1 MSDVVAEFWLTSARL
16 ADGRSVD
23 LLMRQGRIAEIS
35 TAHGDAPREDAKGWL
50 CLPSF
55 VEGHVHLDK
64 TFLGCP
70 WQPHLAGGSIADRIR
85 QEKLVR
91 AKLDVPV
98 EVRGGLL
105 VEQELRFG
113 TGFMR
118 THVDIDAESG
128 LSNFESVVAIRDRFR
143 DRIDIQIVA
152 FPQSGILASP
162 GTAKLLDT
170 ALSAGADLVGGLD
183 PAGIDRDPTGHLDIV
198 FGLAA
203 KRGKGVDI
211 HLHEGGPLGVFELE
225 LICERTER
233 FGLGG
238 QVTVS
243 HAYCLGQIGSED
255 LKRIGE
261 RLAAAGVEILTSAPA
276 VSMPPVLAL
285 TGLDVT
291 IFAGSDN
298 IRDAWSP
305 FGNGDMLDRA
315 GIAARQQQFGLDEHL
330 QLALD
335 LIGKNSAKALGLEGY
350 GIAVGNWADLVL
362 VEAENAAAAVAV
374 APARRVTFKHGRKI
388 VELPDVAK

>member
-1 MSDVVAEFWLTSARL
+1 MTDATDEYWLTSARL
-16 ADGRSVD
+16 ADGRLVD
-23 LLMRQGRIAEIS
+23 LLVRRGRIAEIG
-35 TAHGDAPREDAKGWL
+35 TAHGDALREDARGWL
-50 CLPSF
+50 CLPAF

-85 QEKLVR
+85 QEKIVR
-91 AKLDVPV
+91 AKLSVPV

-128 LSNFESVVAIRDRFR
+128 LANFESVSAIRDRYR
-143 DRIDIQIVA
+143 DQIDIQIVA

-162 GTAKLLDT
+162 GTANLLDA
-170 ALSAGADLVGGLD
+170 ALAAGADLVGGLD

-203 KRGKGVDI
+203 KHGKGVDI
-211 HLHEGGPLGVFELE
+211 HLHEGGPLGAFELE
-225 LICERTER
+225 LICDRTER

-238 QVTVS
+238 RVTVS
-243 HAYCLGQIGSED
+243 HAYCLGQIGAED
-255 LKRIGE
+255 LKRIGQ
-261 RLAAAGVEILTSAPA
+261 RLAGCGVAILTSAPA
-276 VSMPPVLAL
+276 ASMPPVLVL
-285 TGLDVT
+285 TGLGVT

-305 FGNGDMLDRA
+305 FGNGDMLERA
-315 GIAARQQQFGLDEHL
+315 GIAAGQQQFGLDEHL
-330 QLALD
+330 HLALD
-335 LIGKNSAKALGLEGY
+335 LIGKHSAHAMGLEGY
-350 GIAVGNWADLVL
+350 GIAVGHWADLVL
-362 VEAENAAAAVAV
+362 VDAENAAAAVAV
-374 APARRVTFKHGRKI
+374 APARRVTYKHGRKI
-388 VELPDVAK
+388 AELPETPK